1 MHSSSADPQHLA
13 SADAPALTGSWRRR
27 LLWIVALWAL
37 TLLAYR
43 DTAWTIVSTWIES
56 ETYSHG
62 FLVLPISLWLVWDQR
77 ARLLSQTPQTSLA
90 ALAAIALA
98 AAAWFAGSLVFVQV
112 VQQFAL
118 VFMLIALVWL
128 CIGTPA
134 ARTMVFPLAYLL
146 FAVPVGEALVPPLME
161 LTATQTVELVRM
173 TGIPVYREGLYFSL
187 PTGNWSVVR
196 ACSGIRYLIASL
208 ALGTLFAYITYRS
221 LTRRVLF
228 IAAATIVPIV
238 ANVLRAYII
247 VMLGHL
253 SGMKIATGVD
263 HLIYG
268 WLFFGLV
275 MLLLFWGGSFFA
287 QAQEGAARQRRRRG
301 RARSG
306 GDGGHNLP
314 PARNLLAL
322 GGAVALVLLFPLL
335 VQKLDSDAAGRTAAT
350 PTLRDTPATWEPLAE
365 PPWSWRPPLR
375 GADAQMH
382 SFFRQGD
389 RLFGISV
396 GVYVA
401 QRQGA
406 EMISDRNGL
415 VEKGDSTW
423 KISQRGVAPV
433 ATRRGT
439 FDAATATISG
449 EGHRLALL
457 SWYRIG
463 AFESSNQYVAKLKE
477 LLDKASFRD
486 TVSTQ
491 IVIYTETEANEPDVA
506 SVLQTLGENARPLIA
521 SAVARATDQAQ

>member
-1 MHSSSADPQHLA
+1 
-13 SADAPALTGSWRRR
+13 
-27 LLWIVALWAL
+27 
-37 TLLAYR
+37 
-43 DTAWTIVSTWIES
+43 
-56 ETYSHG
+56 
-62 FLVLPISLWLVWDQR
+62 
-77 ARLLSQTPQTSLA
+77 
-90 ALAAIALA
+90 
-98 AAAWFAGSLVFVQV
+98 
-112 VQQFAL
+112 
-118 VFMLIALVWL
+118 
-128 CIGTPA
+128 
-134 ARTMVFPLAYLL
+134 
-146 FAVPVGEALVPPLME
+146 
-161 LTATQTVELVRM
+161 
-173 TGIPVYREGLYFSL
+173 
-187 PTGNWSVVR
+187 
-196 ACSGIRYLIASL
+196 
-208 ALGTLFAYITYRS
+208 
-221 LTRRVLF
+221 VLF

-275 MLLLFWGGSFFA
+275 MLLLFWVGSFFA
-287 QAQEGAARQRRRRG
+287 QTQKPVPASGAGEAAAG
-301 RARSG
+301 
-306 GDGGHNLP
+306 
-314 PARNLLAL
+314 PAATAVTTSTGRNLLAM
-322 GGAVALVLLFPLL
+322 GAAVALVLLFPLL

-350 PTLRDTPATWEPLAE
+350 PTLLDVPATWEPLVA

-491 IVIYTETEANEPDVA
+491 IVIYAETEANEPDVA
-506 SVLQTLGENARPLIA
+506 SVLQALGEDARPLIA
-521 SAVARATDQAQ
+521 SAVARATEQAQ

>member
-1 MHSSSADPQHLA
+1 MDRSSADPQHLA
-13 SADAPALTGSWRRR
+13 TADVPTFAGIWRGRM
-27 LLWIVALWAL
+27 LWIAALWTLAL
-37 TLLAYR
+37 LTYR
-43 DTAWTIVSTWIES
+43 DTAWNIISTWIES

-77 ARLLSQTPQTSLA
+77 EHLLSHPPTLSLTA
-90 ALAAIALA
+90 ISAVALAAVT
-98 AAAWFAGSLVFVQV
+98 WFAGSLVFVQV

-118 VFMLIALVWL
+118 VLMLIALAWFSV
-128 CIGTPA
+128 GDRA
-134 ARTMVFPLAYLL
+134 ARVMSFPLAYLL

-221 LTRRVLF
+221 LTRRLLF

-238 ANVLRAYII
+238 ANVLRAFII

-275 MLLLFWGGSFFA
+275 MLLLFWAGSFFA
-287 QAQEGAARQRRRRG
+287 QAREAAPASGAGSAAPGPAAEGAGARG
-301 RARSG
+301 
-306 GDGGHNLP
+306 
-314 PARNLLAL
+314 RNLLAI
-322 GGAVALVLLFPLL
+322 GAAAALVVLFPLL

-350 PTLRDTPATWEPLAE
+350 PTLRDTPATWEPLVA

-389 RLFGISV
+389 RVFGMSV

-415 VEKGDSTW
+415 VEKRDSTW
-423 KISQRGVAPV
+423 KISQRGVAPL
-433 ATRRGT
+433 ATRRGS

-449 EGHRLALL
+449 EGHRLATL
-457 SWYRIG
+457 SWYRVG
-463 AFESSNQYVAKLKE
+463 AFESSNAYVTKLKE

-491 IVIYTETEANEPDVA
+491 IVIYMETEANEPDVA
-506 SVLQTLGENARPLIA
+506 SALQALGEDARPLIA
-521 SAVARATDQAQ
+521 AAVARATEPAQ